1 MTLNSKILNTLSII
15 MLLSSKIILTY
26 DNSHFYRA
34 HFFNSEPRL
43 DKNYL
48 SSFDIIFGA
57 GSTCKGINAQG
68 SKTCL
73 LDICGCYN
81 MQYLGKNVQ
90 KDLTKESDLIL
101 QQLEQTETNNLGLLS
116 FSGEFKTVEA
126 DLSFYQNFKNGFF
139 INLHIPIRKL
149 EMTQIKYKDVSCSNC
164 VTCNN
169 GCTSCA
175 SCSCAS
181 CSCDNN
187 YACSTCADN
196 SNPYWQAF
204 LNSFNTILS
213 DHDLSIAPVSQ
224 SGLGDIS
231 AVLGYTINYE
241 DSKDFD
247 FLDSTFKFGII
258 TPSSKIKNENCVFS
272 LPLGYNGHTG
282 VFGSVD
288 AAFGVYDWATLGL
301 HLDAILFNKICKNL
315 RIKTACEQSGLIKLQ
330 KDTAREKMGNIYN
343 ATAYFKADHVVGG
356 FSLLAGY
363 SYSAKQNNELDC
375 FKNNCSDCE
384 IANTDCSL
392 QKWNMHTINLIAE
405 YDLANDIKKYS
416 PRISAFY
423 NIVAGGKRIF
433 KTNVGGAGVGLDIT
447 WK

>member
-1 MTLNSKILNTLSII
+1 MVLNSKILYILSII
-15 MLLSSKIILTY
+15 MLLSPKTISTY

-48 SSFDIIFGA
+48 SSFDVIFGA
-57 GSTCKGINAQG
+57 GSTCKGINSQG
-68 SKTCL
+68 GKTCL
-73 LDICGCYN
+73 LDICGYYN

-90 KDLTKESDLIL
+90 KDLTRESDLIM
-101 QQLEQTETNNLGLLS
+101 QQFEQVESNNNLGLLS
-116 FSGEFKTVEA
+116 FSGEFKTTEA

-139 INLHIPIRKL
+139 LNLHIPIRKL
-149 EMTQIKYKDVSCSNC
+149 EITQIKYKDVSCSNYE
-164 VTCNN
+164 TCNSD
-169 GCTSCA
+169 CTSCD
-175 SCSCAS
+175 CT
-181 CSCDNN
+181 SCDCNN
-187 YACSTCADN
+187 NCSCSTCTDS

-213 DHDLSIAPVSQ
+213 DHDLNISPISQ

-258 TPSSKIKNENCVFS
+258 TPTSKIKNENYVFS

-288 AAFGVYDWATLGL
+288 VAFGVYDWATLGL
-301 HLDAILFNKICKNL
+301 HLDAISFNKICKNL

-343 ATAYFKADHVVGG
+343 ASAYFKADHVIRGL
-356 FSLLAGY
+356 SIIAAY
-363 SYSAKQNNELDC
+363 SYSAKQKDELDC

-392 QKWNMHTINLIAE
+392 QKWDMHTINLIAE
-405 YDLANDIKKYS
+405 YDLANDIKKYN
-416 PRISAFY
+416 PRINAFY
-423 NIVAGGKRIF
+423 NIIVGGKRIF
-433 KTNVGGAGVGLDIT
+433 KTNIGGAGIGLDIT
-447 WK
+447 WD